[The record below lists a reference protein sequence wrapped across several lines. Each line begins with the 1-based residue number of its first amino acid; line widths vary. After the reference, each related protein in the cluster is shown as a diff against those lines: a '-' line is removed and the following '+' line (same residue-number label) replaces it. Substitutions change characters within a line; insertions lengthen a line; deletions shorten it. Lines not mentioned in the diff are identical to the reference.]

1 MIRQIILIAALGL
14 GSLEAWEVQSI
25 SGRDHVKVSD
35 VASFYGLGKQSTPS
49 LKTLKF
55 EGDRGELMVTK
66 DNRAISINGVTQ
78 WLAFPVVDQGGV
90 YFLSRLDLG
99 KTIEPA
105 FRPQMIGEFPPVQTV
120 VLDAGHGGRDN
131 GALGPY
137 ESEKNFALDVARRV
151 RDELKKAGVRVVM
164 TRNSDVFVELADRAA
179 VANKIPNSIFVSIHF
194 NAADWNRSATG
205 FEIFCVT
212 PRGAPSTAYENVLV
226 RDMIKESGNEHDL
239 HSFALANAI
248 FHSMHGKLAMFDRG
262 VKRSRFA
269 VLRLTRVP
277 SVLIEGGFLTNA
289 DDARKVASKSWRED
303 YAVSITRGIRE
314 YMKLA
319 TAGTPPRQVADYRSG
334 KERPASMVAAP
345 AVTPVP
351 DVMLREMPETK
362 AN

>member
-1 MIRQIILIAALGL
+1 MRQVILLAALGL
-14 GSLEAWEVQSI
+14 STLQAWDVQSI
-25 SGRDHVKVSD
+25 SGRDHVKVGD
-35 VASFYGLGKQSTPS
+35 VASFYQLGKQSTPS
-49 LKTLKF
+49 PHTLKF
-55 EGDRGELMVTK
+55 EGEGDELTVTK
-66 DNRAISINGVTQ
+66 DSRAISINGITQ
-78 WLAFPVVDQGGV
+78 WLAFPVIDQDGTC
-90 YFLSRLDLG
+90 FLSRLDLG

-105 FRPQMIGEFPPVQTV
+105 FRPQMIGDFAPVRTV
-120 VLDAGHGGRDN
+120 VIDAGHGGRDN

-137 ESEKNFALDVARRV
+137 ESEKNFTLDVARRV

-226 RDMIKESGNEHDL
+226 RDMIEENGNEHDL
-239 HSFALANAI
+239 HSFALANSI
-248 FHSMHGKLAMFDRG
+248 FHSIHGKLAMFDRG

-303 YAVSITRGIRE
+303 YAVSIARGIRE
-314 YMKLA
+314 YIKLA
-319 TAGTPPRQVADYRSG
+319 TTGTPPRQLADYRTG
-334 KERPASMVAAP
+334 KESPASMVAAP
-345 AVTPVP
+345 AAPPVP
-351 DVMLREMPETK
+351 AVMLREMPEPK